1 MSAAFSISASN
12 DISSCGG
19 MSKVKQKEM
28 AKLSSLQTRVLGD
41 VLYDEK
47 QGCAPRLAK
56 SAMAGG
62 FTCAGSRGRVREEIP
77 PLGGTGSLLAGG
89 FTCAGILF

>member
-1 MSAAFSISASN
+1 MMKSRDARPAS
-12 DISSCGG
+12 
-19 MSKVKQKEM
+19 Q
-28 AKLSSLQTRVLGD
+28 
-41 VLYDEK
+41 
-47 QGCAPRLAK
+47 K

-62 FTCAGSRGRVREEIP
+62 FTCAGSRGRAREEIP